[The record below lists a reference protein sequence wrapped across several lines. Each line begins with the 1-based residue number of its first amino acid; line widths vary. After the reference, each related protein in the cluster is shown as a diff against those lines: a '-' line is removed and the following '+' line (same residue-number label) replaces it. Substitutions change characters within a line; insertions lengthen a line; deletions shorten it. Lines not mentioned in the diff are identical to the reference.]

1 MKIVIVF
8 LILFGICFILIGIF
22 IKKADNKQK
31 ERCTDKVMATIIRND
46 VVTSRTNGSRSRN
59 YSPVFHYKYKDKEYT
74 TSTEYSSSPPVF
86 HEGDTTEI
94 YVDPSNPKKIF
105 SPEMKVAMQLSII
118 FSAFG
123 IAAIIVAMVLIF
135 VTKKYHLS

>member
-22 IKKADNKQK
+22 IKKKRITSRRNDVLI
-31 ERCTDKVMATIIRND
+31 KVMATIIRND

-123 IAAIIVAMVLIF
+123 IAAKWENV
-135 VTKKYHLS
+135 